1 MTVLGATG
9 WGKGEI
15 MDKKKYEDPEL
26 KATLCK
32 DILKA
37 SEEQGGGVPVSPI
50 QNGGE
55 ITFQ

>member
-1 MTVLGATG
+1 
-9 WGKGEI
+9 

-26 KATLCK
+26 KATLFK
-32 DILKA
+32 DVLKA

>member
-1 MTVLGATG
+1 MTTSETTG
-9 WGKGEI
+9 WDKGDI

-26 KATLCK
+26 KATLFK
-32 DILKA
+32 DVLKA